1 MEKQFDVLLKRLN
14 NLETLL
20 GENLNIQSE
29 QNGGEQINPLVDK
42 LNKAELKLKDIISNV
57 TNGATFVQ
65 GQNTEISK
73 SIQSINDF
81 LRNSEMKYATA
92 IIGSKNRADLLLRQE
107 QEILQVVEL
116 LEQIEKNR
124 KMICFDPIL
133 QVEEKMK
140 MVEAFEFMSEISSQ
154 GGPLKVNK
162 TSDQTVAETY
172 IQQNE
177 DIEQLIKDQA
187 DIIDTIN
194 KKFLYFD
201 AVLTQLENKK

>member
-1 MEKQFDVLLKRLN
+1 MEKQIDVLQKRLN
-14 NLETLL
+14 NLETIL
-20 GENLNIQSE
+20 GENLNIQSD
-29 QNGGEQINPLVDK
+29 QNGGELINPLVDK
-42 LNKAELKLKDIISNV
+42 LNKAELKLKDVISNV
-57 TNGATFVQ
+57 INGATFVQ
-65 GQNTEISK
+65 GQNTEVSK
-73 SIQSINDF
+73 SIQNINDF

-116 LEQIEKNR
+116 LEQIDKNR
-124 KMICFDPIL
+124 KMISFDPIL
-133 QVEEKMK
+133 QVEEKKK
-140 MVEAFEFMSEISSQ
+140 MVESFEYMSEISSQ

-162 TSDQTVAETY
+162 ASDQTVAETY

-201 AVLTQLENKK
+201 AVLAQLENQK